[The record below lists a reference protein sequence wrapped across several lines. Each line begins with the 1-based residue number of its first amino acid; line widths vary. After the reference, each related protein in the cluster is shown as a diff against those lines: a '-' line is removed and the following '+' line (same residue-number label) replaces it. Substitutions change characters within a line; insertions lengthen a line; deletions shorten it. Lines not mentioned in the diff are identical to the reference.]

1 MKHVRTWWSHSRTK
15 LIINDDYFHS
25 LASLSH
31 YNLAPTNISYNENMG
46 RYELYVY
53 RMIGMIF
60 GLSLMTT
67 IGTAR
72 FSELVTGIQVFSLDP
87 NVQNKINDNIN
98 QAGLEVFNEIM
109 LGAFIFSLLASFSA
123 LILSYV
129 YIKN

>member
-1 MKHVRTWWSHSRTK
+1 MPIHNTGLHNIGENIRGITSSM
-15 LIINDDYFHS
+15 I
-25 LASLSH
+25 SLS
-31 YNLAPTNISYNENMG
+31 
-46 RYELYVY
+46 